1 MADHRQ
7 RDISH
12 PIHPAPEA
20 PADGKLS
27 GRSIE
32 THIGA
37 FVLIAL
43 VLITL
48 VNVVVRYFTDQSF
61 AWTEEISVFL
71 LLALTLAGSAVASA
85 RDGHIRIEFFYER
98 TTPQVRRLLIWLSMF
113 CTLTVFLLLTVLMV
127 RAGWQE
133 FTFNET
139 TTGLGVPRWWYTVW
153 LPPLALF
160 MVVRTWLA
168 GIRQLKSSR
177 TLYSSSQEEVL

>member
-1 MADHRQ
+1 MTDNRQ
-7 RDISH
+7 RDT
-12 PIHPAPEA
+12 APVARTA
-20 PADGKLS
+20 PAAPGHS
-27 GRSIE
+27 SAPSRSIE

-37 FVLIAL
+37 IVLIAL

-48 VNVVVRYFTDQSF
+48 INVVVRYFTDQSF

-98 TTPQVRRLLIWLSMF
+98 ATPPVRRLLVWLSML
-113 CTLTVFLLLTVLMV
+113 CTLAMFLLLAVLMM

-133 FTFNET
+133 FTFEET

-153 LPPLALF
+153 LPPVALY
-160 MVVRTWLA
+160 VVARTWASGL
-168 GIRQLKSSR
+168 RQLKSLR
-177 TLYSSSQEEVL
+177 APAQEEVLR

>member
-1 MADHRQ
+1 MTDRRQ
-7 RDISH
+7 RDISP

-37 FVLIAL
+37 LVLIAL

-98 TTPQVRRLLIWLSMF
+98 ATPRVRRLLIWLSML
-113 CTLTVFLLLTVLMV
+113 CTLAVFLLLTVLMV
-127 RAGWQE
+127 RAGCQE

-160 MVVRTWLA
+160 VVIRTWLA

-177 TLYSSSQEEVL
+177 TLYSPSQEEVL